1 MEVMAK
7 MKNQPSEVKK
17 YAVVNYSQAKN
28 KKNSSKYVDTG
39 SQSSKGQNNLI
50 DAKSNLNVEVF

>member
-1 MEVMAK
+1 
-7 MKNQPSEVKK
+7 MKNQQSEVKK